1 VLLLKPSSL
10 AKINKPV
17 HVLQI
22 YGCCESRGTFSGE
35 ISGNTNTMRDRK
47 LDKGWKCVF
56 NELLIFPAYISIIPV
71 HSGNKG

>member
-1 VLLLKPSSL
+1 MAVVS
-10 AKINKPV
+10 V
-17 HVLQI
+17 
-22 YGCCESRGTFSGE
+22 GGTFSGE